1 MLDPELSY
9 AFVSMRKGKAICG
22 MTVRKAS
29 RIEVEAE
36 TFFLG
41 PCDPIMK
48 MAGFNFIAIHFHTA
62 IFAVASMQVE
72 PVFTR
77 NQQQCFINISPKLS
91 WVACLAGIMT
101 CDGQPASEG
110 LSGRLFQMLKTTN
123 VVPLPTVKGNGNTR
137 QRRQCLVSIY
147 AD

>member
-48 MAGFNFIAIHFHTA
+48 MAGFNRD
-62 IFAVASMQVE
+62 
-72 PVFTR
+72 P
-77 NQQQCFINISPKLS
+77 LS
-91 WVACLAGIMT
+91 YRHI
-101 CDGQPASEG
+101 
-110 LSGRLFQMLKTTN
+110 
-123 VVPLPTVKGNGNTR
+123 
-137 QRRQCLVSIY
+137 RRSKH